1 MSQSYAGAE
10 VEGLALPA
18 VIYCA
23 MCYKR
28 GFTLSANIELRDIVM
43 NAPTKFPLARNPV
56 GAAPKRRPGS
66 VRRTSTIDTAWPD
79 GYGTPMRMDGHAR
92 DLLTPADGGAPL
104 VLAED
109 RYSIVA
115 SLGREILAIS
125 VSPDRPLAQEL
136 VGVRAGGE
144 SRRAIGRIMADERNR
159 GSPLYLILDDF
170 AGASLVAGW
179 AWSRWVDDTEALA
192 EKLGLPLTGG
202 RRGNME
208 GVCTGFSPGSSAL
221 DGTRPTSRKDQN
233 TARVPP
239 LLRADDS
246 LGWHELGIQTGV
258 GMRRARRID
267 VWRDGD
273 ALAIDVGF
281 QDSSTAPDGGDRIAI
296 HEYHVTARA
305 VEGRLCDLSVD
316 VHVLPYQECPGAVVH
331 AQRML
336 GTPLAQ
342 LREAVLETLPGT
354 LGCTHLNDVLRS
366 MAEVPV
372 MAAHLPG

>member
-1 MSQSYAGAE
+1 
-10 VEGLALPA
+10 
-18 VIYCA
+18 
-23 MCYKR
+23 MCYRR
-28 GFTLSANIELRDIVM
+28 GFTLSANIELKDIVM
-43 NAPTKFPLARNPV
+43 NAPTKFPLARNPA

-66 VRRTSTIDTAWPD
+66 VRRTSTIDTVWPE
-79 GYGTPMRMDGHAR
+79 GYGTPMHMDGHAR
-92 DLLTPADGGAPL
+92 DLLTPADGSPPI

-109 RYSIVA
+109 RYTIVA
-115 SLGREILAIS
+115 SPRREILAIA
-125 VSPDRPLAQEL
+125 VSPDRPQAQEL

-144 SRRAIGRIMADERNR
+144 FRKAISRIMADEKIR
-159 GSPLYLILDDF
+159 GTPLYLILDDF
-170 AGASLVAGW
+170 AGASQVAGW
-179 AWSRWVDDTEALA
+179 AWSRWVDDVQALA
-192 EKLGLPLTGG
+192 EAKGVPFTG
-202 RRGNME
+202 RRGVDME

-221 DGTRPTSRKDQN
+221 SGPRPIAMKLQN
-233 TARVPP
+233 NARVPP
-239 LLRADDS
+239 LVRADDPQ
-246 LGWHELGIQTGV
+246 GWHELGRQTGV

-267 VWRDGD
+267 VWRAGDG
-273 ALAIDVGF
+273 LGIDVGF

-342 LREAVLETLPGT
+342 MREAVRETLPGT

-366 MAEVPV
+366 MAEVIV
-372 MAAHLPG
+372 MSSYLSDSI